1 MPKELVIN
9 DWQKGIAESPLVGFG
24 DMRNVDLYSQFG
36 ALKVNPK
43 LQLSS
48 QTSVQNLTVTVN
60 TGTDI
65 FTSSS
70 AHNLK
75 TGSVVVISSSG
86 SLPSPLSSGDR
97 SYVIV
102 QSSTTFKIANSLN
115 NALAGTALDITTAGT
130 GTITAST
137 IDMGRTTNFAY
148 DSVNNYIFAQDENG
162 RVWRSTT
169 SAGNWYLIGGN
180 TLTGAAGNGL
190 VVWKSYIFAFRNT
203 AIDVTATT
211 FNPGASSSWTYNSWR
226 SLTITSATSHYAIW
240 GQDDILYYA
249 NGRTLGSVQE
259 VAGADF
265 DPNDTA
271 TFVNPATTTAVLS
284 LPENVTSSKIEEL
297 GTNLMTL
304 ASDNTYSYVFP
315 WDRTSPTFNLPLR
328 VQNSVS
334 TMTAYNQTLYLFAT
348 DVLKV
353 YKTNGSYM
361 TEEEIFPQSW
371 LGTDITSVSIGA
383 STVFKGR
390 LLFSISQA
398 GTASTGPNG
407 VYSYD
412 LKTGALVMENG
423 ISTGNYY
430 AGVQISALY
439 APKQSGMYFV
449 GWKDNNGAT
458 TSYGIDNNRLSGPA
472 NSYVWYSSY
481 ESYVET
487 QLYEIGTPQDTR
499 QLQELSLT
507 FSNKLAATQGVRLS
521 YRTNLTD
528 SYTLIGTYDFST
540 LGAVQTY
547 TGNFSSTGS
556 THIQFKIELSD
567 AAGTMGLLAL
577 KLR

>member
-9 DWQKGIAESPLVGFG
+9 NWQQGIAESPLIGFG
-24 DMRNVDLYSQFG
+24 DMRNVDLYSQVG

-75 TGSVVVISSSG
+75 TGSVIVISSSG

-137 IDMGRTTNFAY
+137 IDMGRTTHFAY

-180 TLTGAAGNGL
+180 TLSSAAGNGL
-190 VVWKSYIFAFRNT
+190 VVWKGYIFAFRNT
-203 AIDVTATT
+203 QLDITETT
-211 FNPGASSSWTYNSWR
+211 FNPTASGSWTSNNFAAL
-226 SLTITSATSHYAIW
+226 SLVSGTHQSIW
-240 GQDDILYYA
+240 AQDDILYFT
-249 NGRTLGSVQE
+249 NGRYVASVQE
-259 VAGADF
+259 PAGK
-265 DPNDTA
+265 
-271 TFVNPATTTAVLS
+271 TFVYNDSTTYSFNTAALT
-284 LPENVTSSKIEEL
+284 LPQNVTSSKLEEL

-449 GWKDNNGAT
+449 GWKDSNGVT

-521 YRTNLTD
+521 FRTNLTD
-528 SYTLIGTYDFST
+528 SYTLIDTFDFATYGTVQGCSKSFSF
-540 LGAVQTY
+540 A
-547 TGNFSSTGS
+547 GS